1 MKQLF
6 NAITCNEPKR
16 LIKPVLWNALANLSN
31 LLPFLCLVYIVSQIY
46 EYFVSGTLN
55 RTSMWTAWGVMLA
68 CFVVTWAFENIA
80 CKLTYR
86 DGFMASA
93 DGRVKLAEHIRKLPL
108 GFLMSKN
115 SGEIGNTIMNDFS
128 RTESAMTHILP
139 QIISGAIMAVIA
151 SVLLLIADWRMGLA
165 MFAGFPIALLI
176 MLGMQGLERRL
187 DTQLS
192 KARVN
197 QAGKLQEYLYG
208 MRIIKSY
215 NMNDPLQDDHSRADQ
230 RSGFCPEGYYEKLKK
245 ACTDYRDACIKV
257 EGGIGPLNLVASAF
271 LRSGLSLMT
280 VVGMFLV
287 SGGTLT
293 VPDFALF
300 LLVGTRVFDPLAV
313 AIMNYSELMMCSMS
327 GERIIALLNEPKMAG
342 DSEAPKTHEI
352 CFDHVSFGYKV
363 NFAESGK
370 HPEGVPWA
378 EGGLGRGEKEV
389 LHDVS
394 VRLEPGTMTAVVGP
408 SGSGKSTML
417 RLIARFYDPT
427 SGKVL
432 FGGADEKDI
441 EPEKLMKNI
450 SMVFQDVYLFQDSVA
465 NNIRYGKEDAT
476 QEEIKQA
483 ARLANCYDFIMQMP
497 QGFDTMIGEGG
508 STLSG
513 GEKQRISIARAILKN
528 APVVLLDEATS
539 SLDPESE
546 AEIQQAI
553 SRLVQGRTVV
563 VIAHRL
569 KTVVGADTILV
580 LDQGQIVEQGTHK
593 QLLTQNGLYAKL
605 WNLQTS
611 TAGWK
616 V

>member
-1 MKQLF
+1 MDYPRWKGGRDRMKQLL

-16 LIKPVLWNALANLSN
+16 LIKPVFWNALANLSN
-31 LLPFLCLVYIVSQIY
+31 LLPFLCLAYIVSQIY

-55 RTSMWTAWGVMLA
+55 RTSLWVAWGVMLA
-68 CFVVTWAFENIA
+68 CFVVTWIFENIA

-93 DGRVKLAEHIRKLPL
+93 DGRIKLAEHIRRLPL
-108 GFLMSKN
+108 GFLMSRN
-115 SGEIGNTIMNDFS
+115 SGEIGNTMMNDFS

-151 SVLLLIADWRMGLA
+151 SVVLLIADWRMGLA

-176 MLGMQGLERRL
+176 MFGMRGLERRL

-192 KARVN
+192 QARVN

-208 MRIIKSY
+208 MR
-215 NMNDPLQDDHSRADQ
+215 
-230 RSGFCPEGYYEKLKK
+230 
-245 ACTDYRDACIKV
+245 
-257 EGGIGPLNLVASAF
+257 
-271 LRSGLSLMT
+271 
-280 VVGMFLV
+280 VGVFLV
-287 SGGTLT
+287 TGGTLT

-313 AIMNYSELMMCSMS
+313 AIMNYSELMMCGMS
-327 GERIIALLNEPKMAG
+327 GERICTLLDEPEMAG
-342 DSEAPKTHEI
+342 SGDAPSEHEI
-352 CFDHVSFGYKV
+352 RFDHVSFGY
-363 NFAESGK
+363 
-370 HPEGVPWA
+370 
-378 EGGLGRGEKEV
+378 GEKEV

-394 VRLEPGTMTAVVGP
+394 ARLEPGTMTAVVGP

-432 FGGADEKDI
+432 FGGADEKDM

-450 SMVFQDVYLFQDSVA
+450 SMVFQDVYLFQDTVA

-476 QEEIKQA
+476 QEEIENA

-497 QGFDTMIGEGG
+497 DGFDTMIGEGG

-539 SLDPESE
+539 SLDPENE

-580 LDQGQIVEQGTHK
+580 LDQGRIVEQGTHE

-611 TAGWK
+611 TEGWK
-616 V
+616 IN

>member
-6 NAITCNEPKR
+6 NVITCNEPKR

-31 LLPFLCLVYIVSQIY
+31 LLPFLCLAYIVSQIY

-55 RTSMWTAWGVMLA
+55 NASLWTAWGVMLA
-68 CFVVTWAFENIA
+68 CFAITWIFENIA

-93 DGRVKLAEHIRKLPL
+93 DGRIKLAEHIRKLPL
-108 GFLMSKN
+108 GFLMSKK
-115 SGEIGNTIMNDFS
+115 SGEIGNTMMNDFS

-151 SVLLLIADWRMGLA
+151 SVVLLTADWRMGLA

-176 MLGMQGLERRL
+176 MFGMRGLERRL

-192 KARVN
+192 QAKVD

-208 MRIIKSY
+208 MRIIKAY
-215 NMNDPLQDDHSRADQ
+215 NMQGEN
-230 RSGFCPEGYYEKLKK
+230 FEKLKK

-257 EGGIGPLNLVASAF
+257 EGGIGPLNLVAAAF

-280 VVGMFLV
+280 VAGVFLV
-287 SGGTLT
+287 TGGTLT
-293 VPDFALF
+293 VPDFVLF

-327 GERIIALLNEPKMAG
+327 GERISTLLNEPEMAG
-342 DSEAPKTHEI
+342 SGEAPKAHEI

-363 NFAESGK
+363 NSAESGK
-370 HPEGVPWA
+370 LRETCSA
-378 EGGLGRGEKEV
+378 ESGLSPGEKEV

-394 VRLEPGTMTAVVGP
+394 IRLEPGTMTAVVGP

-432 FGGADEKDI
+432 FGGVDEKDI

-465 NNIRYGKEDAT
+465 NNIRYGKEDAA
-476 QEEIKQA
+476 QEEIENA
-483 ARLANCYDFIMQMP
+483 ARLANCYNFIMQMP

-539 SLDPESE
+539 SLDPENE

-553 SRLVQGRTVV
+553 SRLVRGRTVV

-580 LDQGQIVEQGTHK
+580 LDQGRIVEQGTHE

-611 TAGWK
+611 TEGWK

>member
-1 MKQLF
+1 MKQLL

-16 LIKPVLWNALANLSN
+16 LIKPVFWNALANLSN
-31 LLPFLCLVYIVSQIY
+31 LLPFLCLAYIVSQIY
-46 EYFVSGTLN
+46 AYFVSGTLN
-55 RTSMWTAWGVMLA
+55 HTSLWAAWGVMLV
-68 CFVVTWAFENIA
+68 CFVVTWIFENIA

-86 DGFMASA
+86 DGFMAAA
-93 DGRVKLAEHIRKLPL
+93 DGRIKLAEHIRRLPL
-108 GFLMSKN
+108 GFLMSRN
-115 SGEIGNTIMNDFS
+115 SGEIGNTMMNDFS

-139 QIISGAIMAVIA
+139 QIISGALMAVIA
-151 SVLLLIADWRMGLA
+151 SVVLLIADWRMGLA

-176 MLGMQGLERRL
+176 MFGMRGLERRL

-192 KARVN
+192 QARVN
-197 QAGKLQEYLYG
+197 QAEKLQEYLYG

-215 NMNDPLQDDHSRADQ
+215 NMQGDN
-230 RSGFCPEGYYEKLKK
+230 FEKLKK

-257 EGGIGPLNLVASAF
+257 ESSIGPMNLIAAAF

-280 VVGMFLV
+280 VVGVFLV
-287 SGGTLT
+287 TGGTLT

-313 AIMNYSELMMCSMS
+313 AIMNYSELMMCGMS
-327 GERIIALLNEPKMAG
+327 GERICTLLDEPEMAG
-342 DSEAPKTHEI
+342 GGDAPREHEI
-352 CFDHVSFGYKV
+352 RFDHVSFGY
-363 NFAESGK
+363 
-370 HPEGVPWA
+370 
-378 EGGLGRGEKEV
+378 GEKEV
-389 LHDVS
+389 LRDVS
-394 VRLEPGTMTAVVGP
+394 ARLEPGTMTAVVGP

-432 FGGADEKDI
+432 LGGVDEKDI

-450 SMVFQDVYLFQDSVA
+450 SMVFQDVYLFQDTVA

-476 QEEIKQA
+476 QEEIENA

-497 QGFDTMIGEGG
+497 DGFETMIGESG

-539 SLDPESE
+539 SLDPENE
-546 AEIQQAI
+546 AQIQQAI
-553 SRLVQGRTVV
+553 SRLVQERTVV

-569 KTVVGADTILV
+569 KTVIGADTILV
-580 LDQGQIVEQGTHK
+580 LDQGRIVEQGTHEA
-593 QLLTQNGLYAKL
+593 LLTQNGLYAKL

-611 TAGWK
+611 TEGWK
-616 V
+616 IN

>member
-6 NAITCNEPKR
+6 NAITCNEPRR
-16 LIKPVLWNALANLSN
+16 LIKPVFWNVLSNLSN
-31 LLPFLCLVYIVSQIY
+31 LLPFLCLAYIVSQIY
-46 EYFVSGTLN
+46 EYFVSGTLD
-55 RTSMWTAWGVMLA
+55 SASLWAAWGVMLI
-68 CFVVTWAFENIA
+68 CFAITWIFENIA

-93 DGRVKLAEHIRKLPL
+93 DGRIKLAEHIRKLPL
-108 GFLMSKN
+108 GFLMSKH
-115 SGEIGNTIMNDFS
+115 SGEIGNTMMNDFS

-151 SVLLLIADWRMGLA
+151 SVMLLTFDWRMGLA

-176 MLGMQGLERRL
+176 MCGMRGLERRL

-192 KARVN
+192 QARVN

-215 NMNDPLQDDHSRADQ
+215 NMMAPVQPKPSTTDR
-230 RSGFCPEGYYEKLKK
+230 RSEVCPEGYYNKLKK

-257 EGGIGPLNLVASAF
+257 EGGIGPLNLIAAAF
-271 LRSGLSLMT
+271 LRSGLSFMT
-280 VVGMFLV
+280 VLGVFLV
-287 SGGTLT
+287 ADGTLT

-327 GERIIALLNEPKMAG
+327 GERISALLNEPEMAG
-342 DSEAPKTHEI
+342 NGEAPEAYEI
-352 CFDHVSFGYKV
+352 CFDHVSFGYKM
-363 NFAESGK
+363 NSAESGRM
-370 HPEGVPWA
+370 PETCSA
-378 EGGLGRGEKEV
+378 EGGLDRGEKEV
-389 LHDVS
+389 LHDIS
-394 VRLEPGTMTAVVGP
+394 TRLEPGSMTAIVGP

-432 FGGADEKDI
+432 FGGLDEKDI
-441 EPEKLMKNI
+441 EPEKLLKNI

-465 NNIRYGKEDAT
+465 NNIRYGKENAT
-476 QEEIKQA
+476 QEEIENA

-539 SLDPESE
+539 SLDPENE

-553 SRLVQGRTVV
+553 SRLVKGRTVV
-563 VIAHRL
+563 VVAHRL
-569 KTVVGADTILV
+569 KTVVGADRILV
-580 LDQGQIVEQGTHK
+580 LENGRIAEQGTHD
-593 QLLTQNGLYAKL
+593 QLLARNGLYAKL
-605 WNLQTS
+605 WNLQAT
-611 TAGWK
+611 TEGWK